1 MTRLSTPR
9 SLKPISEIN
18 MTPLI
23 DLTFL
28 LLITFIITFPLMEQ
42 GISVQLPK
50 ARAGDLQ
57 ADRARTVTVDREE
70 RLYLDDMPLA
80 ADALEARLRELQAAD
95 PDAVVMVRADE
106 RVPYAAVVR
115 VLKIMHRTGV
125 TRMALVTQEE

>member
-28 LLITFIITFPLMEQ
+28 LLITFNITFPLREP
-42 GISVQLPK
+42 GSSVQLPK

-70 RLYLDDMPLA
+70 RLYLDEMPLA